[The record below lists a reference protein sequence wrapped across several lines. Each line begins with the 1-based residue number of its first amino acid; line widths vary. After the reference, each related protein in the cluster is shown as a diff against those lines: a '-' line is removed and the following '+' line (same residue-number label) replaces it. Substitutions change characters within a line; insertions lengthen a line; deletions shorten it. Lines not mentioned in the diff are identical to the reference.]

1 MACCIQILLLA
12 SCVYS
17 LKAAF
22 ETHKDYQV
30 YHPPKKETSRGK
42 GTTVG
47 EHSNKTLAH
56 FNEMKV
62 VKVERGMNTDNYSIF
77 YRSARG
83 PISPL
88 HDIPLYSD
96 YNKHIVNM
104 IVETPAWTNEKML
117 INLKQ
122 PLNPIT
128 KGINIIPFVSN
139 YGALPQTWQNPN
151 QNDTFTGQK
160 GDGNPLDVFDI
171 GRKTFKAGDIIQVK
185 VLAAIGLNYK
195 GKTDWKIITIHV
207 DDPEAP
213 IMNNIEDVETN
224 FPTMLETTVN
234 YYKYWFPTRNLT
246 LFEEAK
252 DKAFA
257 YKVIADCNHQWAK
270 LMEGM
275 VKAPGMSLL
284 NTCIKGSEGRVSFE
298 TAEDEL
304 DKRNYPTGRPT
315 TVWGMY
321 DDPYAY
327 TTAYTLEPLT
337 SDEH

>member
-185 VLAAIGLNYK
+185 VLAVMGFNYD
-195 GKTDWKIITIHV
+195 GKTNWKIIGLHV
-207 DDPEAP
+207 DDPKAP
-213 IMNNIEDVETN
+213 QVHNLEGIQRNFTRILRTIVNWHKAWVPNENFTQET
-224 FPTMLETTVN
+224 
-234 YYKYWFPTRNLT
+234 
-246 LFEEAK
+246 K
-252 DKAFA
+252 DREFA
-257 YKVIADCNHQWAK
+257 YNVIADCNKQWVH
-270 LMEGM
+270 LMEGK
-275 VKAPGMSLL
+275 VKAPEISLI
-284 NTCIKGSEGRVSFE
+284 NTYIKGSEGRVSFE